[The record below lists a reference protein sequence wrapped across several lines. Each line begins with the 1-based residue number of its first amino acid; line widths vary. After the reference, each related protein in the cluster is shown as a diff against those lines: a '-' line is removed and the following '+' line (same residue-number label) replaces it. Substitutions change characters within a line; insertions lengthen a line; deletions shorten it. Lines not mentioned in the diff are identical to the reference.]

1 MENEELGG
9 KHRPRLPEVRTE
21 IYRKM
26 PDFYGYKNP
35 VETGASIMRVCEE
48 PRNI

>member
-9 KHRPRLPEVRTE
+9 KYRLRFLEVRIE

-26 PDFYGYKNP
+26 FDFYGYKNF
-35 VETGASIMRVCEE
+35 VEIGVSIMRVCEE
-48 PRNI
+48 S